1 MQKET
6 THDYRRCRTRVLHR
20 YWLFRLEGGLNAS
33 DILSIISLVVATSS
47 LVMNFYLHIEAD
59 RLRRNLIEVE
69 TKFCDLEFEMGDS

>member
-1 MQKET
+1 M
-6 THDYRRCRTRVLHR
+6 
-20 YWLFRLEGGLNAS
+20 NAS
-33 DILSIISLVVATSS
+33 DILSIISLVVAASS

>member
-1 MQKET
+1 M
-6 THDYRRCRTRVLHR
+6 
-20 YWLFRLEGGLNAS
+20 NAS

-47 LVMNFYLHIEAD
+47 LVMNFYLHIEAS